1 MWTFYCHWQTEG
13 LRDHVAEPKKGKR
26 EGGTQVVAS
35 CPALLPSACVPGG
48 SPTTWVFS
56 PGELT
61 DPSIYGSRFALSL
74 QGSLL
79 CFFPSDNL
87 SLTGSLLGVRGL
99 PLLSDFYPC
108 GAHPKVLKVAL

>member
-48 SPTTWVFS
+48 SPTTW
-56 PGELT
+56 LT
-61 DPSIYGSRFALSL
+61 GPSTDGGPFALSL
-74 QGSLL
+74 QRVPLVLPTPQVAS
-79 CFFPSDNL
+79 
-87 SLTGSLLGVRGL
+87 L
-99 PLLSDFYPC
+99 PLGHSW
-108 GAHPKVLKVAL
+108 G